1 MTHDE
6 YLSVAHPGC
15 PLPYR
20 VDVLPT
26 SYLVVPVREATL
38 GEDSR
43 ERRQTANIIGV
54 IVLYH
59 QVRSAKRPEGTVEPR
74 ARVAVTMEEVPGK
87 GWVAHAAEVRATA
100 QGETESEALANLREL
115 LSTYPETLAEVKAAA
130 GTRHVEL
137 VTV

>member
-1 MTHDE
+1 MLQPAPQVECAPLAEAYHAVRARIP
-6 YLSVAHPGC
+6 LSKGADKFALIGAM
-15 PLPYR
+15 L
-20 VDVLPT
+20 L
-26 SYLVVPVREATL
+26 
-38 GEDSR
+38 
-43 ERRQTANIIGV
+43 IGV

-59 QVRSAKRPEGTVEPR
+59 QVRSAKRPEGTVQPR
-74 ARVAVTMEEVPGK
+74 TRVAVTMEEVPGK